1 MRKWIFASIFMI
13 VLMATTSGCSFQPRD
28 IPGIGDDTIAFTIHD
43 GFSYDV
49 NYSGDTCQWDF
60 ERNNP
65 YIVNPSPQR
74 CQLEVKNLET
84 EKVYTIRHRIILDGN
99 KYQITRLSLSGD
111 TLSTHHLTI
120 TR

>member
-13 VLMATTSGCSFQPRD
+13 VLMATMSNCSFQPRD
-28 IPGIGDDTIAFTIHD
+28 IPGIGDDTVAFTID
-43 GFSYDV
+43 NGFSYAV

-65 YIVNPSPQR
+65 HIVNPSPQR

-84 EKVYTIRHRIILDGN
+84 GKVYNVRHRIILSGTH
-99 KYQITRLSLSGD
+99 YQITRLTLSGD
-111 TLSTHHLTI
+111 TISTHDFTI
-120 TR
+120 NR